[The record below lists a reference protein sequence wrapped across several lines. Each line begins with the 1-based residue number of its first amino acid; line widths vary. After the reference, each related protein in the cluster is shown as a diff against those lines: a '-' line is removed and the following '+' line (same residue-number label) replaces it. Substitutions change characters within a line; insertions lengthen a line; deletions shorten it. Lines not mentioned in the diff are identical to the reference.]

1 MPGLTIATGGTPVAG
16 ATGSGTGSH
25 PPQPL
30 NPQPH
35 AGRRGSRA
43 SRAAS
48 PSRPPVSPITP
59 TLGPTHLPGAAPATS
74 SISPLTAGN
83 NNNNTI
89 PNFAQGRPVFT
100 HSQPDQVAISQLPP
114 AQPISFDD
122 NPDVLALKS
131 AISILQLQRAR
142 AQADM
147 QALNQA
153 KAAALADPAAFIA
166 DLTEGRVSMDGDPLM
181 SGQSRRAAAQA
192 DQDQDESSSSSSS
205 SSSEDE
211 DEEGDSSMTNTK
223 TKNKPQ
229 AKAKSPQRKNSKPK
243 PKTTTPWQK
252 LPKPQTVVRMPPINW
267 SQYGVVGESLDKLHA
282 GQLVAPASGTPLP
295 LGPGGTFEFKAA
307 TEQMVRDERQQ
318 QIQQQQQ
325 HHQTFQF
332 QLPPLKGGPSI
343 AAPYTPGRD
352 KILVVEKAQDKEKEK
367 EKKGK
372 AGKR

>member
-16 ATGSGTGSH
+16 ATGSGADSH

-83 NNNNTI
+83 NNNTTI
-89 PNFAQGRPVFT
+89 PNFAQGRPAFT

-166 DLTEGRVSMDGDPLM
+166 DITEGRVSMDGDPLM
-181 SGQSRRAAAQA
+181 SGQSRRAAAQT
-192 DQDQDESSSSSSS
+192 DQDPEESSS

-211 DEEGDSSMTNTK
+211 DEEGDSSMANTK

-229 AKAKSPQRKNSKPK
+229 PKAKAKSPQCKKSK

-282 GQLVAPASGTPLP
+282 EQLAAPASGTPVP

-318 QIQQQQQ
+318 QIQQQQ

-332 QLPPLKGGPSI
+332 QPPPLKGGPSI

-367 EKKGK
+367 EKEKKGK
-372 AGKR
+372 VGKR

>member
-16 ATGSGTGSH
+16 ATGSGAGSH
-25 PPQPL
+25 PPQPP

-74 SISPLTAGN
+74 SISPLRAGN

-181 SGQSRRAAAQA
+181 SGQSRRTAAQA
-192 DQDQDESSSSSSS
+192 DQDQQESSSSSS

-211 DEEGDSSMTNTK
+211 DEEEDSSMANTK

-229 AKAKSPQRKNSKPK
+229 AKAKAKSPQRKKSKLN
-243 PKTTTPWQK
+243 TTTPWQK

-282 GQLVAPASGTPLP
+282 EQLAAPTSGAPVP

-307 TEQMVRDERQQ
+307 TEQM
-318 QIQQQQQ
+318 QQQQ

-332 QLPPLKGGPSI
+332 QPPPLKGGPSI

-352 KILVVEKAQDKEKEK
+352 KILIEKAQDKEKEK

-372 AGKR
+372 AAKR